1 MRYTI
6 LVPFFNE
13 QDNVT
18 EMYARIKAA
27 VEAIPDDFE
36 FVFVDDG
43 STDRTFDILEQI
55 AAVDSRV
62 TVVKLSRNYGKTDAL
77 VAGFEQATGDYV
89 ITLDGDLQHDPSDIP
104 LFLEKIDEGYD
115 VVCGWRMERPGDNLV
130 TKRLPSRIANWVM
143 ARLSG
148 VSIHDF
154 GGGYKAYRREF
165 VKQLPLYGELQRFIP
180 ALAAEYGARICEV
193 PIRISERRHGKSHY
207 GFGRTIPV
215 FFDLITIRF
224 LLRYLSRPMH
234 FFGILGML
242 GLAAGLSVATYLAA
256 VKLLFGVHVQQEH
269 GPLMILSVVLILAG
283 LQLLSIGLLGELLV
297 RHFHQRLVG
306 VWNLK
311 VLTKRRRR
319 ISS

>member
-6 LVPFFNE
+6 MVPFFNE

-62 TVVKLSRNYGKTDAL
+62 TVVKLSRNYGRTDAL
-77 VAGFEQATGDYV
+77 AAGFEHATGDYV
-89 ITLDGDLQHDPSDIP
+89 ITMDGDLQHDPSDIP

-115 VVCGWRMERPGDNLV
+115 VVSGWRTERPGDSLLR
-130 TKRLPSRIANWVM
+130 KRVPSRVANWVM
-143 ARLSG
+143 ARMSG
-148 VSIHDF
+148 VPIHDF
-154 GGGYKAYRREF
+154 GGSFKAWRRDLIR
-165 VKQLPLYGELQRFIP
+165 QLPLYGEMQRFIP

-193 PIRISERRHGKSHY
+193 PIRLSERKHGKSHY
-207 GFGRTIPV
+207 GLGRIFPV
-215 FFDLITIRF
+215 FFDLITIPF

-234 FFGILGML
+234 FFGSIGML
-242 GLAAGLSVATYLAA
+242 GLGSGTLLLTYLG
-256 VKLLFGVHVQQEH
+256 VEKVFFHVNLLAEH
-269 GPLMILSVVLILAG
+269 GPLMILGAVLILGG
-283 LQLLSIGLLGELLV
+283 LQLFSIGLLGELLV
-297 RHFHQRLVG
+297 RYFHQRLVG

-311 VLTKRRRR
+311 VLTRRRRR
-319 ISS
+319 IGS